1 MYSKLILL
9 LLLIILVVVLFY
21 GLFFVITVNVVENEK
36 PDLLDQT
43 NFNFDTNN
51 VNRLNIGNPDFAP
64 YLDGSYK
71 QVTNNY
77 IPGMTHYS
85 LGDEDTGPA
94 LHDVRVNIWR
104 NKSDSKA
111 FFVQCK

>member
-51 VNRLNIGNPDFAP
+51 VT
-64 YLDGSYK
+64 S
-71 QVTNNY
+71 
-77 IPGMTHYS
+77 
-85 LGDEDTGPA
+85 
-94 LHDVRVNIWR
+94 
-104 NKSDSKA
+104 
-111 FFVQCK
+111 C